1 MLSHGIKPESQG
13 DSLCI

>member
-1 MLSHGIKPESQG
+1 MLSHGIKPESLG